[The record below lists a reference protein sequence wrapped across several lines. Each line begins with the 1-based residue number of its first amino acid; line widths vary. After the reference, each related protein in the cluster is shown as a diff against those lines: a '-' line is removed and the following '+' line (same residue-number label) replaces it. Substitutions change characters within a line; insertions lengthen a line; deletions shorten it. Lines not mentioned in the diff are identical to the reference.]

1 MRKNHAR
8 EREVWLRI
16 DKKGRASLS
25 SLVLRRWRPFCASA
39 VFRIPKRL
47 WPKGPGDR
55 ACTTKVLTRRQP
67 AEGNMLAGAN
77 SMARKAVTPF
87 ESLESAHEFMSLLR
101 EAVDD
106 AYSSI
111 LDDIEVMRETK
122 GAERRV
128 DALRIVDHK
137 LNRLRQN
144 VLASLILLN
153 DLKMLR
159 RLLLSEPLGTG
170 AGPMDEA

>member
-1 MRKNHAR
+1 M
-8 EREVWLRI
+8 
-16 DKKGRASLS
+16 
-25 SLVLRRWRPFCASA
+25 LV
-39 VFRIPKRL
+39 
-47 WPKGPGDR
+47 
-55 ACTTKVLTRRQP
+55 
-67 AEGNMLAGAN
+67 GAN
-77 SMARKAVTPF
+77 SMARKTVTPF